1 MVLVSPE
8 LLKAHLTTPRVTKMF
23 NLLEGDVEVQTN
35 LEMSN
40 VMTVKRLVY
49 NDHGV
54 VHSRIVVGS
63 AFELFD
69 LLSEKVEPSL
79 VRDGIG
85 DLEDSKIV
93 VLCGAYL
100 HDLGNAIHRTMH
112 NMHAVVLANP
122 ILTRL
127 LPLVYEDREK
137 LLRVKHEILHSV
149 FSHDDEVRCLSM
161 EAGISKVADGTD
173 MAEGRARIP
182 YRIGKVD
189 IHSLSALAI
198 EKLEI
203 IRGKKRP
210 VRIVVTMKN
219 PAGIFQIEWV
229 LERKILSSGLEDF
242 IEVAALQCEREIK
255 TLTWGNDK

>member
-1 MVLVSPE
+1 MVIVSPE
-8 LLKAHLTTPRVTKMF
+8 LFKTHLTTPRISKMF
-23 NLLEGDVEVQTN
+23 TLLDRDVEVQTS

-40 VMTVKRLVY
+40 VMAVKRLVY

-54 VHSRIVVGS
+54 VHARIVVGS
-63 AFELFD
+63 ALELFD
-69 LLSEKVEPSL
+69 RLSAEVEPSL
-79 VRDGIG
+79 IRNGVG
-85 DLEDSKIV
+85 DLEDSQIV

-100 HDLGNAIHRTMH
+100 HDVGNAIHRTLH
-112 NMHAVVLANP
+112 HVHGVALANP

-127 LPLVYEDREK
+127 LPQVYEDRER

-149 FSHDDEVRCLSM
+149 FSHDDEVRCLSV

-182 YRIGKVD
+182 YRTGKVD

-198 EKLEI
+198 DSLEI
-203 IRGKKRP
+203 RRGEKRP
-210 VRIVVTMKN
+210 VSIVVTMKN
-219 PAGIFQIEWV
+219 PAGIFQIEEV

-242 IEVAALQCEREIK
+242 IEVVALQEGRELK
-255 TLTWGNDK
+255 TFRWGHDA

>member
-1 MVLVSPE
+1 
-8 LLKAHLTTPRVTKMF
+8 MF
-23 NLLEGDVEVQTN
+23 NLLERDIEVRTT

-49 NDHGV
+49 NDHGI
-54 VHSRIVVGS
+54 VHARIVVGS
-63 AFELFD
+63 AFELFNI
-69 LLSEKVEPSL
+69 LSEKIEPSL

-127 LPLVYEDREK
+127 LPLIYEDREK
-137 LLRVKHEILHSV
+137 LLRIKHEILHNI
-149 FSHDDEVRCLSM
+149 FSHDGEVRCLSM

-182 YRIGKVD
+182 YQIGKVD
-189 IHSLSALAI
+189 IHSLSALTI

-203 IRGKKRP
+203 NRGKKKP
-210 VRIVVTMKN
+210 VDIVVTMKN

-229 LERKILSSGLEDF
+229 LERKILYSGLEDF
-242 IEVAALQCEREIK
+242 VEVVAFQGEREMK
-255 TLTWGNDK
+255 TFTWGNDE